1 MDMKCHSSQLKY
13 TKIKKTN
20 NMTQYEVTI
29 KLIFESALTPID
41 VKL

>member
-1 MDMKCHSSQLKY
+1 MDMKCYSSQLKY
-13 TKIKKTN
+13 TKIIDNT
-20 NMTQYEVTI
+20 TQYEVTI